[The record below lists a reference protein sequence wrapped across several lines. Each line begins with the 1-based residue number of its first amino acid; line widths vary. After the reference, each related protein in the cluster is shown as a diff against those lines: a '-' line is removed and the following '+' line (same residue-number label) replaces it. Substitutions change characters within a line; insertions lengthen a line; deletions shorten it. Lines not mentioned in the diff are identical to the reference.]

1 MVDAVAA
8 QLNASLSDPLGV
20 TIAVRRFE
28 HLTPRA
34 GRPQT
39 RINDWS
45 SEYDLFIG
53 VVHRR
58 WGSPSGNGDETGFSE
73 EFRIASERFAS
84 AGSPEIALYF
94 KHVDEASVADPGP
107 QLSRVLEFRRSI
119 EANQIL
125 LYKGFSSTEEFRTLV
140 YQLLVEHMHMHAQR
154 GAGALVHTPGRTA
167 AEVRA
172 EVSTESTTTEDTNGR
187 PLETILRNIANVVS
201 GEKSEAPL
209 NLDRFL
215 LFATSTSIDNELIPT
230 HLANRI
236 AANQRVDDLRPVETS
251 AWIRAFLSSVG
262 QTKNP
267 EDRNFPLGQLA
278 SEKDI
283 LKLLATHAGDL
294 IASDQGWVRSGAA
307 RTCLALG
314 ERPVRLWSRKKADRS
329 KVVEAWSTLFSN
341 DVVLATDLWLVQARP
356 SDHYLLREF
365 ATADS
370 ITTAQ
375 AAEDIQQLLADGT
388 ADGLV
393 GRNSLHLLS
402 KSLSTVLGCAA
413 AKKTS
418 TEILSKIAMQPYVDA
433 PVRAVAITELALRN
447 DLPLEYLRF
456 IIDRSEAAKPTQQI
470 ELLDLE
476 IEVVRA
482 LSSESLVDAMRAVTE
497 NRKPDVLFFPGFN
510 PIMRRRLEQS
520 AVNDAIS
527 FLLFH
532 AVTQEAS
539 LFAIAGERTGM
550 EDAARAWLSKDAGT
564 IEKFEKEKRESGQ
577 SEGVI
582 EVKREAIQ
590 FAAAV
595 YLFGLSDQNRSPED
609 VDTLRKLGKAAK
621 RNRSEWNALLDWA
634 DPDPASRMKV
644 HASPFDGTK
653 RLPYLARKVPTR
665 ELKSLL
671 DAKSDPDLTN
681 AALTELVSRRAHL
694 SKRQARPLLR
704 SANARTRLLTARITY
719 IRDSKDKLLQERIAY
734 INDESAYYYN
744 VVAEIDRLIAN
755 LPEL

>member
-8 QLNASLSDPLGV
+8 QLNASLSDSLGV

-34 GRPQT
+34 GRPQA

-58 WGSPSGNGDETGFSE
+58 WGSPSGDGEETGFSE

-107 QLSRVLEFRRSI
+107 QLSRVLEFQRSI
-119 EANQIL
+119 ETNQIL
-125 LYKGFSSTEEFRTLV
+125 LYKGFSSTEEFRTLI
-140 YQLLVEHMHMHAQR
+140 YQLLVEHMHVHAQKD
-154 GAGALVHTPGRTA
+154 AGALVHTPGRTA
-167 AEVRA
+167 AEVSA
-172 EVSTESTTTEDTNGR
+172 EVSTESATTQKTNGR
-187 PLETILRNIANVVS
+187 SLEVVLRNIANVVS
-201 GEKSEAPL
+201 GEKSEAAL

-215 LFATSTSIDNELIPT
+215 LFATSTSIDNELVPT

-236 AANQRVDDLRPVETS
+236 AATQKIDDLRQVEIS

-262 QTKNP
+262 QTKDP
-267 EDRNFPLGQLA
+267 ESRNFPLGQLA
-278 SEKDI
+278 GEKEI
-283 LKLLATHAGDL
+283 VKLLATRAADL
-294 IASDQGWVRSGAA
+294 VTSDQGWVRTGAA

-314 ERPVRLWSRKKADRS
+314 ERPPRLWSRKKADRS
-329 KVVEAWSTLFSN
+329 DVIAAWSTLFSN
-341 DVVLATDLWLVQARP
+341 DDVLATDLWLAQARP
-356 SDHYLLREF
+356 SDHYQLREL
-365 ATADS
+365 AAADS
-370 ITTAQ
+370 ITTAH
-375 AAEDIQQLLADGT
+375 AAEDIQQLLANGS

-393 GRNSLHLLS
+393 DRNPRHLLS
-402 KSLSTVLGCAA
+402 SSVSTVLGCAA

-433 PVRAVAITELALRN
+433 SVRAVAITELALRN

-456 IIDRSEAAKPTQQI
+456 ILDRSEEAKPTKQI

-476 IEVVRA
+476 IEVLRA
-482 LSSESLVDAMRAVTE
+482 IPSESLIEAMRAVIE

-510 PIMRRRLEQS
+510 PIMRLRLEQA
-520 AVNDAIS
+520 AVNEAIS

-532 AVTQEAS
+532 AVTQEAG
-539 LFAIAGERTGM
+539 LFAIAGERNGL
-550 EDAARAWLSKDAGT
+550 EDAARAWLSNDAET
-564 IEKFEKEKRESGQ
+564 IEKFEKENRESGQ

-595 YLFGLSDQNRSPED
+595 YLFGQRGQNRSPEEID
-609 VDTLRKLGKAAK
+609 ALRNLGKTAQ
-621 RNRSEWNALLDWA
+621 RSRSEWNSLLDWA
-634 DPDPASRMKV
+634 DPDPAFRMKV
-644 HASPFDGTK
+644 HVGPFDGTK

-671 DAKSDPDLTN
+671 GSSSDEDVTN
-681 AALTELVSRRAHL
+681 AALTELLARRAHL

-704 SANARTRLLTARITY
+704 SRNARTRLLTARITY
-719 IRDSKDKLLQERIAY
+719 SRFSTEKLLQERIAY
-734 INDESAYYYN
+734 IKDENTYYYN
-744 VVAEIDRLIAN
+744 VVAEIDRLIAG

>member
-58 WGSPSGNGDETGFSE
+58 WGSPSGDGDETGFSE

-107 QLSRVLEFRRSI
+107 QLARVLEFRRSI
-119 EANQIL
+119 ETNQIL
-125 LYKGFSSTEEFRTLV
+125 LYKGFSSTEEFRTLI
-140 YQLLVEHMHMHAQR
+140 YQLLVEHMHMHAQK
-154 GAGALVHTPGRTA
+154 GAGALVHTPERTA

-172 EVSTESTTTEDTNGR
+172 EVSTESATPEGTNGR
-187 PLETILRNIANVVS
+187 SLETTLRNIANVVS
-201 GEKSEAPL
+201 GENSETPL

-236 AANQRVDDLRPVETS
+236 AATQKIDDLRQVETS

-262 QTKNP
+262 QTKDP

-278 SEKDI
+278 GEKDI
-283 LKLLATHAGDL
+283 IKLLATHAGDL
-294 IASDQGWVRSGAA
+294 VASDQGWVRTGAA
-307 RTCLALG
+307 RTCLALA
-314 ERPVRLWSRKKADRS
+314 ERSLRLWSRKKADRS
-329 KVVEAWSTLFSN
+329 NVMEAWSTLFSN
-341 DVVLATDLWLVQARP
+341 DVVLATDLWLAQARP
-356 SDHYLLREF
+356 SDHYLLREL
-365 ATADS
+365 AAADS

-375 AAEDIQQLLADGT
+375 AAEDILQLLADGT

-393 GRNSLHLLS
+393 GRNSRHLLS
-402 KSLSTVLGCAA
+402 SSVSTVLGCAV

-418 TEILSKIAMQPYVDA
+418 TEILSKIAMQPYADT

-456 IIDRSEAAKPTQQI
+456 IIDRSEEAKPTQQV
-470 ELLDLE
+470 ELRDLE
-476 IEVVRA
+476 IEVLRA
-482 LSSESLVDAMRAVTE
+482 ISSESLIEAMRAVTE

-510 PIMRRRLEQS
+510 PIMRLRLKRS
-520 AVNDAIS
+520 AVNEAIS

-532 AVTQEAS
+532 AVTQEAG
-539 LFAIAGERTGM
+539 LFAITGERSGM
-550 EDAARAWLSKDAGT
+550 EDAARAWLSNDAET
-564 IEKFEKEKRESGQ
+564 IEKFEKENRESGQ

-582 EVKREAIQ
+582 EVKREGIQ

-595 YLFGLSDQNRSPED
+595 YLFGQSDRNRSPED
-609 VDTLRKLGKAAK
+609 IDALRKLGRTAK

-634 DPDPASRMKV
+634 DPDPASRIKV
-644 HASPFDGTK
+644 HAGPFDGTK

-671 DAKSDPDLTN
+671 NAKSDEDVTN
-681 AALTELVSRRAHL
+681 AALTELVVRRAHL
-694 SKRQARPLLR
+694 SKRQSRPLLR
-704 SANARTRLLTARITY
+704 SSNARTRLLTARITY
-719 IRDSKDKLLQERIAY
+719 SGDSTDKLLQERSAY
-734 INDESAYYYN
+734 IKDEKTYYYN
-744 VVAEIDRLIAN
+744 VVAEIDRLIAS